1 MVGPKIAQLLVIALP
16 SLVLAF
22 AVFMGG
28 YAVSATA
35 GDKNGGTVFWWLAA
49 ACLVLLVMDA
59 IALLVVLGF
68 DYVARNRYGGD
79 RDDELE

>member
-35 GDKNGGTVFWWLAA
+35 GDKKKNIASTTVDG
-49 ACLVLLVMDA
+49 V
-59 IALLVVLGF
+59 
-68 DYVARNRYGGD
+68 
-79 RDDELE
+79 

>member
-1 MVGPKIAQLLVIALP
+1 VVGPKIVQLLVIALP

-35 GDKNGGTVFWWLAA
+35 GDSTGGTVFWWMAS

-79 RDDELE
+79 TDDELK